1 VELSPGAAIVVNVKR
16 GRENN
21 MSDALA
27 EQKAAE
33 VEAQKS
39 TEQQQQEGIQ
49 KRAWILGVILDP
61 ETGQIDIQPNS
72 NVTKPWQV
80 RAMLREAIGQ
90 IELSDSIKGSAITLS
105 KMLNPGK
112 KNSGFMNLGRK

>member
-1 VELSPGAAIVVNVKR
+1 MELSPGAAIVVNVKR

>member
-1 VELSPGAAIVVNVKR
+1 
-16 GRENN
+16 